1 MDKDI
6 RFTLQNG
13 ASGVATVL
21 PPHLM
26 IEKVSILKNSNSLAN
41 DIYDWDIWFY
51 NLHRY
56 YNDYNLDVA
65 NLYHFGV
72 GTTANANIVSYQY
85 VVNGST
91 NNIIEL
97 PISLNRSYI
106 PSNLINDSLVLRV
119 YMKGNVCYD
128 GL

>member
-1 MDKDI
+1 M
-6 RFTLQNG
+6 
-13 ASGVATVL
+13 

-65 NLYHFGV
+65 KISIIGTNIDRDDQLIMKLKESISPMEILAKNSTSMTLSFIVKDEYKFSLIKQLHAICNL
-72 GTTANANIVSYQY
+72 
-85 VVNGST
+85 
-91 NNIIEL
+91 
-97 PISLNRSYI
+97 
-106 PSNLINDSLVLRV
+106 D
-119 YMKGNVCYD
+119 
-128 GL
+128 